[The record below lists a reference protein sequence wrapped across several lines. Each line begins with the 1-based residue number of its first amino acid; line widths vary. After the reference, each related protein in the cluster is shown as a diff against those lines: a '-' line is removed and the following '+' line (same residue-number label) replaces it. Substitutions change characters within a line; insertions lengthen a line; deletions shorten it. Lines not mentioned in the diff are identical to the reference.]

1 MKIRRFIVLLSAILP
16 AALLA
21 QSETKITVYGFAM
34 MDAGYNAN
42 QIHPDWYDVIRTT
55 KLPSFKNQYG
65 PNGNTYFSA
74 RQSRLG
80 VKGLIPTDLGELST
94 IFEFEMFGTGVDAG

>member
-1 MKIRRFIVLLSAILP
+1 LLLACLP
-16 AALLA
+16 ACLA
-21 QSETKITVYGFAM
+21 AQDGAKVQIYGFAM

-55 KLPSFKNQYG
+55 KLPSFKNEFG
-65 PNGNTYFSA
+65 PNGNTFFSA

-80 VKGLIPTDLGELST
+80 VKGFIPTELGELRT
-94 IFEFEMFGTGVDAG
+94 IFEFEMFGTGVDA